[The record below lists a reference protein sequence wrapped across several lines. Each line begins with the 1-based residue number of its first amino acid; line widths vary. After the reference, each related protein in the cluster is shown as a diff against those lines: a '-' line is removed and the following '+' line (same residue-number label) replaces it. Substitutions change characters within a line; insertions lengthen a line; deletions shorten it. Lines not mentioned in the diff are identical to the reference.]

1 MEFDKNG
8 KDEITVGKAKDKEA
22 AENNYLILVK
32 TIDNTGNEAV
42 YASNGIVVDVTSPKV
57 ECTFDTSKD
66 GGYVSEKMEFC
77 VIKEMLNTSLR
88 LKIQKNISQVFRNW
102 K

>member
-57 ECTFDTSKD
+57 MYF
-66 GGYVSEKMEFC
+66 
-77 VIKEMLNTSLR
+77 
-88 LKIQKNISQVFRNW
+88 
-102 K
+102 